1 FKTGEF
7 MMRETLAGEWKL
19 RPEFIDLGPE
29 KFMEVLSRPE
39 GTFEIL
45 GPKTDDAYI
54 KPFPK
59 REGFLRAQVPCDVLS
74 ALMDNGLIPEP
85 LERDNTERLSWVG
98 DFAWWFI
105 RDFEVPVELFAHE
118 QVRLYIDILDFKADI
133 ILNGVPSFKHR
144 NTFVPFDEDVKRCL
158 KPGKN
163 QIIIRLSGGLED
175 AYEAADSMS
184 YYSVNGNHN
193 QRPGMRKPAYT
204 FGWDW
209 CKALPTCG
217 IGRAIYLEGIT
228 GAKIRAFRADTLAA
242 GENTAKLR
250 LHFEI
255 DNISVTSA
263 DEVMLSYSIAPRAGG
278 PAREKADPVFSKM
291 AELYL
296 PGGISFYEEEIEID
310 APRLWWPNGYGE
322 QNLYTVNARVEC
334 RGGVS
339 AMEEKLIGIRT
350 ITVDHSKRP
359 DGSRNFRFVV
369 NGVPVYC
376 KGGNW
381 VPTDSIYMRTPP
393 EKYRTLVEEAKEQH
407 FTMLRMW
414 GGGVYEPDY
423 FYDLCSINGIMLM
436 HDFMY
441 ACAYYPDYREDFL
454 YEAEKEAHYQARRLA
469 HHACMAIW
477 TGNNEIH
484 ESYTDW
490 FPPPMDPAYFYG
502 CKIFNYIQPRAV
514 REHSPLIPYMPC
526 SPFYGKTANDPYA
539 GDIHAWNLIAKIEN
553 PEKLPRAE
561 AMKLKKRYESL
572 DTLAGMVRFS
582 SEYGYHGP
590 LMRSSVERWHAGES
604 LSFDSVSWKHHE
616 YFMGHSKGKNLLLHV
631 GYNLVPAENLDE
643 GGYLLYAGI
652 LQGVNYRELMEA
664 LRRRKHTSGGLIW
677 MYNDCWP
684 ETGWTTVDYYLTR
697 KISFYFL
704 KRAFAPKKLII
715 RVFEGRAYI
724 TALNESPRPVS
735 VDLEYGYMGF
745 NGGKK
750 GVKTVSL
757 RMDKHSFNELPAF
770 DAGEDLLEGFY
781 YVRPLNNGEIDPAA
795 SLRGNYR
802 SYHFP
807 EFRAAIV
814 NSRKDGDDYI
824 VTLRGETYVPF
835 ARLIAADDRTRMS
848 DNYVELIPGLEKTI
862 RVYNCP
868 EPPVLD
874 LVKIV
879 RE

>member
-1 FKTGEF
+1 MIQES
-7 MMRETLAGEWKL
+7 LAGAWKL
-19 RPEFIDLGPE
+19 RPEFIDVGPE
-29 KFMEVLSRPE
+29 RFNEVLSRPE
-39 GTFEIL
+39 GPFEL
-45 GPKTDDAYI
+45 LRSKEGGAALR
-54 KPFPK
+54 PFPQRK
-59 REGFLRAQVPCDVLS
+59 GFLKAQVPCDVLS
-74 ALMDNGLIPEP
+74 ALIDNEVIPEP
-85 LERDNTERLSWVG
+85 LEQDHTERLAWVG

-105 RDFEVPVELFAHE
+105 RDFEVSAELFAHE
-118 QVRLYIDILDFKADI
+118 QVRLYIDMLDFKADI
-133 ILNGVPSFKHR
+133 ILNGIPAFKHK
-144 NTFVPFDEDVKRCL
+144 NTFVPFDEDIKRYL

-163 QIIIRLSGGLED
+163 QIVIRLTGGLED
-175 AYEAADSMS
+175 GYEAADSMS

-217 IGRAIYLEGIT
+217 IGRAIYLEGLT
-228 GAKIRAFRADTLAA
+228 GAKIQAFRADTLAITESA
-242 GENTAKLR
+242 AKVR

-263 DEVMLSYSIAPRAGG
+263 DEVILKYSIAE
-278 PAREKADPVFSKM
+278 EKTAPGKPVLEKTV
-291 AELYL
+291 ELYL
-296 PGGISFYEEEIEID
+296 PGGANFYEEEIEISS
-310 APRLWWPNGYGE
+310 PRLWWPNGYGE
-322 QNLYTVNARVEC
+322 QNLYTVCAQVEC
-334 RGGVS
+334 RGSVS
-339 AMEEKLIGIRT
+339 KMAEKHIGLRT
-350 ITVDHSKRP
+350 ITIDHSKRP
-359 DGSRNFRFVV
+359 DGTRNFRFVV
-369 NGVPVYC
+369 NGVAVYC

-393 EKYRTLVEEAKEQH
+393 EKYRVLVEEAREQH

-423 FYDLCSINGIMLM
+423 FYDLCSKNGIMLM

-469 HHACMAIW
+469 HFACMAVW

-502 CKIFNYIQPRAV
+502 YKIFNYIQPRAV
-514 REHSPLIPYMPC
+514 RAHSPLIPYMPC
-526 SPFYGKTANDPYA
+526 SPFFGATANDPFA
-539 GDIHAWNLIAKIEN
+539 GDIHAWKLISKIEN
-553 PEKLPRAE
+553 PENLPRSE
-561 AMKLKKRYESL
+561 AMMKRKRYESL

-590 LMRSSVERWHAGES
+590 LRRSSVERYHAGEKV
-604 LSFDSVSWKHHE
+604 SFESVSWKHHE

-631 GYNLVPAENLDE
+631 GYNLFPAESLDE
-643 GGYLLYAGI
+643 DGYLLYAGI
-652 LQGVNYRELMEA
+652 LQGVNYRELVEA
-664 LRRRKHTSGGLIW
+664 LRRREHTSGALIW

-704 KRAFAPKKLII
+704 KRAFAPQKLII
-715 RVFEGRAYI
+715 RVFEGQAYI
-724 TALNESPRPVS
+724 TVLNESPQALPLE
-735 VDLEYGYMGF
+735 LEYGYMSFTGE
-745 NGGKK
+745 K
-750 GVKTVSL
+750 GELKTAALSL
-757 RMDKHSFNELPAF
+757 GKHSFNELPAF
-770 DAGEDLLEGFY
+770 EAKGDLLKGFY
-781 YVRPLNNGEIDPAA
+781 FVRPLNNNSIDPAA

-807 EFRAAIV
+807 PFKASIV
-814 NSRKDGDDYI
+814 SSQKDGDDYL

-835 ARLIAADDRTRMS
+835 AYLTSADDRTKMS
-848 DNYVELIPGLEKTI
+848 DNYVELIPGVDKTI
-862 RVYNCP
+862 RVYHCSQ
-868 EPPVLD
+868 PPALA
-874 LVKIV
+874 LVKVV